1 MRNNQSIDTAVRG
14 QRTLDTILKDYILHS
29 TSPLSRHHSAEHM
42 SYCCGVLS
50 TSAKSLRIASSIASE
65 SVGSCFNCTSST
77 FSRHYLLHQSPC
89 SSRVRV
95 TAGVADMCGEVRQS
109 WYEDLKLSLKKNDK
123 VRESRYFQIASVDAD
138 GMPSNRTVVYRGFL
152 PQGGQ
157 VNQSIVTFVT
167 DRRSNKVSHCANFPF
182 VEIAW
187 YFPVTREQY
196 RLKGIMQVVSLDD
209 GDAALLKAREMAWRN
224 MSDPGRQQFL
234 WPNPGHVRTGN
245 DEDQFNKQDLPGK
258 DAPVAPEFC
267 LCCVHIVRV
276 DHLSL
281 KNNERVEH
289 ISEYNGMRAADILD
303 SRHSSAR
310 WQTRRINP

>member
-1 MRNNQSIDTAVRG
+1 
-14 QRTLDTILKDYILHS
+14 
-29 TSPLSRHHSAEHM
+29 M
-42 SYCCGVLS
+42 SYCLLT
-50 TSAKSLRIASSIASE
+50 TSAKSLRVASSAVSQ
-65 SVGSCFNCTSST
+65 SADFCSNLRSNTLSRFHLLRQNPRSFRVGVF
-77 FSRHYLLHQSPC
+77 
-89 SSRVRV
+89 
-95 TAGVADMCGEVRQS
+95 AGVTDMCTEVQQS
-109 WYEDLKLSLKKNDK
+109 WYEDLRLSLKKNDK
-123 VRESRYFQIASVDAD
+123 VRESRYFQIASVDAE

-167 DRRSNKVSHCANFPF
+167 DRRSNKVSHCEKFPF

-209 GDAALLKAREMAWRN
+209 GDAELLKAREMAWKN

-234 WPNPGHVRTGN
+234 WPSPGDVRTGS
-245 DEDQFNKQDLPGK
+245 DEDQFKQQDLPGK

-267 LCCVHIVRV
+267 LCCVHIVQV

-281 KNNERVEH
+281 KNNERVQH
-289 ISEYNGMRAADILD
+289 ISECNGMKVSEIFDR
-303 SRHSSAR
+303 RHSGAR
-310 WQTRRINP
+310 WQTQRVNP